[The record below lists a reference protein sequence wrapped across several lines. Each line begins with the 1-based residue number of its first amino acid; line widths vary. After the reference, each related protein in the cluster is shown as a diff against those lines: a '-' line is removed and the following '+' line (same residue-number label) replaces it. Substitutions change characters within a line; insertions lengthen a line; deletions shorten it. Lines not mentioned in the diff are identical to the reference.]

1 MGDGMRDEA
10 ESAERGERREEAG
23 QKKERRFTFSSVNFP
38 KQSLFIDDRI
48 LKRYLEVI
56 GK

>member
-1 MGDGMRDEA
+1 MRLRALKE
-10 ESAERGERREEAG
+10 ERGERRQG
-23 QKKERRFTFSSVNFP
+23 RKKERRFTFSSVNFP